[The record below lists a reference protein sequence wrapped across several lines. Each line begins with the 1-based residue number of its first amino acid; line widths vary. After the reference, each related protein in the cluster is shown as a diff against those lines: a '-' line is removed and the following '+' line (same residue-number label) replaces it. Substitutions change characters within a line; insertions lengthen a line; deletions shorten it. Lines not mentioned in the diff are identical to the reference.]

1 MQNNVIYTKLY
12 ICGDKHM
19 KNELLKLKEKL
30 DSLLNEELPT
40 SYDVL
45 ELSREIDLLIAEYY
59 RQKYNH

>member
-1 MQNNVIYTKLY
+1 
-12 ICGDKHM
+12 M